1 LYNGITSHLVAFLV
15 EMGKEV
21 VYHTIGIRFAD
32 QLQPLVTIKSDKI
45 KPARATVF
53 VLPLAE
59 KIVKGKNG
67 GK

>member
-1 LYNGITSHLVAFLV
+1 LV